1 MASFGWKDFLGN
13 FDREV
18 LFHFHRMTKSMFIGS
33 TSFLSVFQVI
43 AISHRDSRWAE
54 KKDHK
59 NKLGLL
65 HIWTGCWT
73 LFANILTLVHVR
85 EKYIKNNK
93 TYPKDLGYWAADPN
107 AKISIMLYAALLSSP
122 DFLFVEII
130 VWASTSMV
138 LILHRYK
145 LRMQHMP
152 RTNVPSTF
160 STECRVNKT
169 ILLLVSTLICF
180 SHSRA
185 YWLSL

>member
-1 MASFGWKDFLGN
+1 MASFGWKDFLSN
-13 FDREV
+13 FDHEV
-18 LFHFHRMTKSMFIGS
+18 LFHFHRMTKSMFIG
-33 TSFLSVFQVI
+33 
-43 AISHRDSRWAE
+43 SHRDSRWAE

-65 HIWTGCWT
+65 CIWTGCWT

-85 EKYIKNNK
+85 EKYIKNN
-93 TYPKDLGYWAADPN
+93 TVNPKDLGYWVADPI
-107 AKISIMLYAALLSSP
+107 AKITIMLFAVLLSSP

-130 VWASTSMV
+130 VRASTSMV

-145 LRMQHMP
+145 LRIQHMP
-152 RTNVPSTF
+152 WTNVPSTS

-180 SHSRA
+180 SHSPA